1 MGGKRSIGW
10 LAMRWSFVAALAGCG
25 ASREPGRVIKNP
37 LETVPLVI
45 TEVAQSTLYDGT
57 TGDKVEVFCTSA
69 GGCSAFKVCDP
80 TAAGTTSCSA
90 VQPALAAGQRAVVSR
105 GTNV

>member
-1 MGGKRSIGW
+1 MKGARSRKVGW
-10 LAMRWSFVAALAGCG
+10 MQVRAQTDGVGAVILRWFCVASLAGCAG
-25 ASREPGRVIKNP
+25 AREPGRSLNTQ

-45 TEVAQSTLYDGT
+45 TEVAQGTAYDGT

-80 TAAGTTSCSA
+80 TTSGTTSCSA
-90 VQPALAAGQRAVVSR
+90 LQAP
-105 GTNV
+105 